1 LWILFVAALATPSL
15 AQVPAIRAGTPEA
28 ARAIAEQRRLAPKVA
43 WASLG
48 LRQIQ
53 DGGVKS
59 GTEGVPYYGE
69 GVGVKD
75 ERNTSTFPVIQVVDD
90 KNLLISA
97 LGKAWWFEMPTDGI
111 VDDAKLDL
119 SRKVFAFV
127 GTKRYDSDDGPATV
141 FHLKY
146 LREHVEPKPVDME
159 EAKRKEEEAK
169 RDAERK
175 QEEAR
180 KAELTRIWSDAT
192 GKFSV
197 RAEFAGMT
205 GGNVRLVKED
215 GTAITVALTKLSPAD
230 QEWIRKRK

>member
-1 LWILFVAALATPSL
+1 M
-15 AQVPAIRAGTPEA
+15 
-28 ARAIAEQRRLAPKVA
+28 AEQRRLAPKVA
-43 WASLG
+43 WATLG

-53 DGGVKS
+53 DGAIKS

-90 KNLLISA
+90 KNLLIGA

-111 VDDAKLDL
+111 VDDGKLDL
-119 SRKVFAFV
+119 SRKVFTFV
-127 GTKRYDSDDGPATV
+127 GTKRYETDAGPATV

-146 LREHVEPKPVDME
+146 LREHVESKPVDVE
-159 EAKRKEEEAK
+159 EAKRKEEEARK
-169 RDAERK
+169 EVERK
-175 QEEAR
+175 LQEAR
-180 KAELTRIWSDAT
+180 KAELTRTWSDAS

-205 GGNVRLVKED
+205 GGNVRLVKDD
-215 GTAITVALTKLSPAD
+215 GTAIVVPLAKLSSAD